1 MSRLTAIYEVELPR
15 GLRAQRAED
24 DELSYRV
31 SIGHFAVDV
40 ILLRNDGARLKAIND
55 QHVTR
60 LIEKIQ
66 LRVVRDEE
74 SEPPSVP
81 RTESGGEDFGAR
93 SQWFGERKN
102 DYAQTALTIV
112 NRLIRF
118 FKFRMRSPHLH
129 EFMGHEDCF
138 MNPIWR
144 NENGESLQPGILE
157 CSGRMISPP
166 GPALLGERAFTAA
179 DDSNFEE
186 SLIAGI
192 IPKTYHEFLSDAQ
205 TSACVGNLP
214 RAILEIAI
222 ACEVASKQL
231 FFGAGGVT
239 TSAFDYLEG
248 RGRINI
254 RVIELLDGVAKH
266 TFGDSFKEANRDA
279 FRDIDF
285 LFRCRNKVAHKGEVS
300 FRDDSG
306 TKHEVNRQ
314 TLERWWASIDELMRW
329 IELRKS

>member
-1 MSRLTAIYEVELPR
+1 MSRLTAIYEIELPSE
-15 GLRAQRAED
+15 LRAQRAGD

-31 SIGHFAVDV
+31 SIGHFDVEV
-40 ILLRNDGARLKAIND
+40 ILLRNGGASLKAIND

-74 SEPPSVP
+74 SEPPPVP

-102 DYAQTALTIV
+102 DYAQTAVTIL

-118 FKFRMRSPHLH
+118 FKFRMKSPHLH
-129 EFMGHEDCF
+129 EFIGHEDCF

-144 NENGESLQPGILE
+144 DENGKSLQPGILE
-157 CSGRMISPP
+157 FSGRIISAP

-186 SLIAGI
+186 CLIAGI
-192 IPKTYHEFLSDAQ
+192 IPETYQEFLSDAQ
-205 TSACVGNLP
+205 TSARAGNLP

-222 ACEVASKQL
+222 ACEVAVKQL
-231 FFGAGGVT
+231 FFGAGAVA
-239 TSAFDYLEG
+239 TSAFDYLED

-266 TFGDSFKEANRDA
+266 TFGESFKEAKLDA

-285 LFRCRNKVAHKGEVS
+285 LFRCRNKVAHKGELS

-306 TKHEVNRQ
+306 TISTK
-314 TLERWWASIDELMRW
+314 
-329 IELRKS
+329 